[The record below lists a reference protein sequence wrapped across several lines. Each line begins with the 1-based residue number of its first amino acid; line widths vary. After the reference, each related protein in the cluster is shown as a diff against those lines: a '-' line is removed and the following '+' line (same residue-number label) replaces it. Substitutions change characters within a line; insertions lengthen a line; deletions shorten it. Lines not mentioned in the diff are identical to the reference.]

1 MRSFFFLFI
10 HQHTSRFDLFRFTQ
24 LISLLNLYALTIHL
38 HISPSFLLIFI
49 IALMK
54 FLLREFFYR
63 KAYKCYAYRKVAL
76 QRIRLIFFELPV
88 ERVYANR
95 SDMKIPT
102 ITGYKDKTTVVST
115 SFVRLRRY
123 STAVTYCCALAL
135 RTKKKRNKTKKNER
149 NEQKRNGIARHAGED
164 DIEAEN

>member
-1 MRSFFFLFI
+1 
-10 HQHTSRFDLFRFTQ
+10 
-24 LISLLNLYALTIHL
+24 
-38 HISPSFLLIFI
+38 
-49 IALMK
+49 MK

-63 KAYKCYAYRKVAL
+63 KAYKCYVYRKVAL
-76 QRIRLIFFELPV
+76 QRIRLIFFEPPV

-135 RTKKKRNKTKKNER
+135 RTKKGKKRNKTKKNATNKSGTE
-149 NEQKRNGIARHAGED
+149 
-164 DIEAEN
+164 